1 MRLPFHVIARNTA
14 LKKAAK
20 LVFLAGILGLSA
32 QAGAAP
38 AGGSGKFYCC
48 TEAAGTQVCGDILP
62 QSCYGRAYRELGQT
76 GQTLREVAPP
86 LTAEQR
92 AQRTIEDEQRKE
104 AEARQ
109 KEQQRKDQALLNT
122 YASAEDIEAM
132 RKRALEDIDKSI
144 KRAESR
150 IVEIRAAR
158 KKFEDEAEFY
168 KKKTLPPD
176 IRKGLRDADF
186 EIKSQESIVEAK
198 KKETDVIQAK
208 YDEDRARFLDLQRRK
223 GVR

>member
-1 MRLPFHVIARNTA
+1 M
-14 LKKAAK
+14 KKAAK

-122 YASAEDIEAM
+122 YASAEDIEAL
-132 RKRALEDIDKSI
+132 RKRALDDINKSI
-144 KRAESR
+144 KNAESR
-150 IVEIRAAR
+150 ITEIRATR

-168 KKKTLPPD
+168 KKKPLPED
-176 IRKGLRDADF
+176 LRKGLRDTDF
-186 EIKSQESIVEAK
+186 EIRAQQSLIEAK
-198 KKETDVIQAK
+198 KKEADVIQAK
-208 YDEDRARFLDLQRRK
+208 YDEDRARFLNLQRRK